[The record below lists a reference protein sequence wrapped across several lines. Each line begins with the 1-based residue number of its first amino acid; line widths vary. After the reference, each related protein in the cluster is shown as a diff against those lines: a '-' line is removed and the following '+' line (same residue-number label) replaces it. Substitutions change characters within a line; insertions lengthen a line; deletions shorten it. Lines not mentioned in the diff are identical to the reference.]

1 MQSSPQASPQP
12 PPQASQSEGLIKVI
26 RGIALFKG
34 FTPQE
39 ALTLLR
45 VAESRRYEPRQ
56 IIYEAGAPSTEM
68 LIVVSGK
75 LVVVTEK
82 GVRLADI
89 QAGESVGEIG
99 VMTDQPRSARV
110 VSLEK
115 SSGLVIQKKDLVGL
129 LRNEKDICI
138 KFQANLIDMLSDRL
152 RKTDKLLDTYAKE
165 KGE

>member
-1 MQSSPQASPQP
+1 MATAPQTSP
-12 PPQASQSEGLIKVI
+12 PPSPNEGLIKLI

-39 ALTLLR
+39 ASVLLR
-45 VAESRRYEPRQ
+45 VADRKQYESRQ
-56 IIYEAGAPSTEM
+56 IIYEAGTPSTEM
-68 LIVVSGK
+68 LILMSGK

-82 GVRLADI
+82 GIRVANI

-110 VSLEK
+110 VSVEK
-115 SSGLVIQKKDLVGL
+115 SMGLVLQKKDLMNL
-129 LRNEKDICI
+129 LKAERDICI
-138 KFQANLIDMLSDRL
+138 KFQTNLIDMLADRL

-165 KGE
+165 KTE

>member
-1 MQSSPQASPQP
+1 MTTTPQATPQP
-12 PPQASQSEGLIKVI
+12 SPNEGLIKLI
-26 RGIALFKG
+26 RGISLFKG

-39 ALTLLR
+39 ALALIR
-45 VAESRRYEPRQ
+45 VAEKRGYEPRQ
-56 IIYEAGAPSTEM
+56 IVYETGAASTEM
-68 LIVVSGK
+68 LILMSGK

-82 GVRLADI
+82 GIRVAHI

-110 VSLEK
+110 VAVEK
-115 SSGLVIQKKDLVGL
+115 SAGLVLQKKDLANL
-129 LRNEKDICI
+129 LKSDKDICI

-165 KGE
+165 KTES

>member
-1 MQSSPQASPQP
+1 MPTAPQTSSQPSPN
-12 PPQASQSEGLIKVI
+12 EGLVKLI
-26 RGIALFKG
+26 RGIMLFKT
-34 FTPQE
+34 FTPDE
-39 ALTLLR
+39 ARMLLR
-45 VAESRRYEPRQ
+45 VAESKRYEPRQ

-68 LIVVSGK
+68 LILVSGK

-82 GVRLADI
+82 GIRVANI

-115 SSGLVIQKKDLVGL
+115 SAGLVIQKKDLVNL
-129 LRNEKDICI
+129 LKSEKDICI

-165 KGE
+165 KPES